1 MRNSFGLSPNELD
14 AVASGKSKLDIT
26 RFDAAIL
33 DGVNDEVKFITQPD
47 NTESALSLLKLLHW
61 IIVELT
67 MPEYLYGT
75 AMSSTNASVK
85 EQSPVWAK
93 KVEGRQGEYNEFYSW
108 LSDVFYL
115 CQTAINGRDIYA
127 EDGGVT
133 DVSIRWAELTAK
145 DDVQVMNALA
155 SFISAMEKA
164 QMLGIVSP
172 QSAFNTLKTFMAI
185 PNDYETEKEA
195 AAKWIRLKIN
205 LEALQDR
212 IRSGDIDVG
221 DAIEALFKEMA

>member
-14 AVASGKSKLDIT
+14 AVAAGKSKLDIT
-26 RFDAAIL
+26 RFDAAIV

-93 KVEGRQGEYNEFYSW
+93 KVEGRQGE
-108 LSDVFYL
+108 
-115 CQTAINGRDIYA
+115 
-127 EDGGVT
+127 
-133 DVSIRWAELTAK
+133 
-145 DDVQVMNALA
+145 
-155 SFISAMEKA
+155 
-164 QMLGIVSP
+164 
-172 QSAFNTLKTFMAI
+172 
-185 PNDYETEKEA
+185 
-195 AAKWIRLKIN
+195 
-205 LEALQDR
+205 
-212 IRSGDIDVG
+212 
-221 DAIEALFKEMA
+221 